1 MKKIKLMLEY
11 RCFPIWIYDENRNLI
26 DNDIPNEMNDK
37 KINSI
42 CTEIQEQYDLLFVD
56 NEKEFKHI
64 GFHDE
69 NSKNEFVKKVMKIE
83 EMLKEKAGK
92 CFLIENAVNVNG
104 FIVKDGN
111 GAGYNTGDGSLDTQD

>member
-11 RCFPIWIYDENRNLI
+11 CCFPIWIYDENRNLI
-26 DNDIPNEMNDK
+26 DNDIPNEMNDEK
-37 KINSI
+37 TSSI
-42 CTEIQEQYDLLFVD
+42 CIEIQKQYDLLFMD

-69 NSKNEFVKKVMKIE
+69 NSKNEFIKKTIKIE
-83 EMLKEKAGK
+83 EMLREKAGK
-92 CFLIENAVNVNG
+92 RFLIENAVNVND

-111 GAGYNTGDGSLDTQD
+111 GARYNTRDGSMS

>member
-11 RCFPIWIYDENRNLI
+11 CCFPIWIYDENRNLI

-56 NEKEFKHI
+56 NEKEFKYI

-69 NSKNEFVKKVMKIE
+69 NSKNELVKKVMKIE
-83 EMLKEKAGK
+83 EMLKEKSWKMLLDRK
-92 CFLIENAVNVNG
+92 CC
-104 FIVKDGN
+104 
-111 GAGYNTGDGSLDTQD
+111 